1 MADETLDDSL
11 KVAATNT
18 GIDEGTIVSKKPR
31 PQASHRQRFVIGIC
45 CCVIIS
51 MTHLLIFPFKCYI
64 LSICC
69 FTHHFVRGDL
79 QIFRLL

>member
-31 PQASHRQRFVIGIC
+31 PQASHRQRFVINWY
-45 CCVIIS
+45 
-51 MTHLLIFPFKCYI
+51 LLLRNNFNDALTYFPFQM
-64 LSICC
+64 L
-69 FTHHFVRGDL
+69 HLVN
-79 QIFRLL
+79 LLFYTSFC